1 MANAKSELK
10 FVYVTY
16 IATTPERLWEALT
29 SGAFTEQYFFQ
40 RRVES
45 DWQVGSPVTFWIG
58 EREKD
63 ISGVVLR
70 TDKPRVL
77 SYTFVGPGD
86 TKPEPSRVTFELK
99 AMGPTVRLTLLH
111 EGLSDADF
119 EADAD
124 KFRGVNNGWPVI
136 VSNLKSVLETG
147 KPALAFAAPPR
158 PDDAPPAGGA
168 R

>member
-1 MANAKSELK
+1 MANERSEQR

-16 IATTPERLWEALT
+16 IATTPDQLWQALT
-29 SGAFTEQYFFQ
+29 SGEFTRQYFFN

-45 DWQVGSPVTFWIG
+45 DWQVGSPVTFWIDDK
-58 EREKD
+58 EKD
-63 ISGVVLR
+63 ITGTVLR
-70 TDKPRVL
+70 ADRPRVL

-99 AMGPTVRLTLLH
+99 PMGASTVKLTLVH
-111 EGLSDADF
+111 EGLRDEDFESDAN
-119 EADAD
+119 

-147 KPALAFAAPPR
+147 KPAMAFTTPPR
-158 PDDAPPAGGA
+158 AE
-168 R
+168 